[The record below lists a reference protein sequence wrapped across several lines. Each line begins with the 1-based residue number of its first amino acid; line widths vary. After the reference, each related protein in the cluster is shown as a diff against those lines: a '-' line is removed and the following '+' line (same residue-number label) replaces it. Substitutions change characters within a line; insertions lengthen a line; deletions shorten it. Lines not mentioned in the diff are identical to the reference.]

1 MSGSAATLTPTCFM
15 HTIALAPAI
24 LAPKAA
30 SKATF
35 SLGAHSAYISSY
47 SLPIVSRISE
57 LGVPG

>member
-15 HTIALAPAI
+15 ATRVRAPPMEAPMAI
-24 LAPKAA
+24 

-35 SLGAHSAYISSY
+35 SLVDHCASISRY
-47 SLPIVSRISE
+47 WATASRISV

>member
-15 HTIALAPAI
+15 ATRVRAPPME
-24 LAPKAA
+24 APQPT

-35 SLGAHSAYISSY
+35 SLGDHWAAISLY
-47 SLPIVSRISE
+47 WMMFSRISV